1 MRISDW
7 SSDVCS
13 SDLRQPP
20 FLAEPVGPSG
30 GAEHGDRPV
39 IVVAVLAG
47 RRDLA
52 NIFDGRRGGAATEAR
67 AFDTASGR
75 PEAELAEHRARGGIV
90 DEMRCG
96 QPRDAERD
104 RKSPRLNSSH

>member
-90 DEMRCG
+90 DEKIGRASG
-96 QPRDAERD
+96 RERVC
-104 RKSPRLNSSH
+104 KSV